1 MQILCSVPDLGEASL
16 CRLRGE
22 GVRLRLLLTSPF
34 LAPGPAVG
42 LFGPSSS
49 EEEDPVSEITET
61 VGISNCFIEA
71 LTVCCEEKTPRLGL
85 GHSFKSP

>member
-1 MQILCSVPDLGEASL
+1 MVHNMKFNHFDKMSDLGETSL

-34 LAPGPAVG
+34 LAPDPDVG

-49 EEEDPVSEITET
+49 DEEDPVSETGRHDIN
-61 VGISNCFIEA
+61 IC
-71 LTVCCEEKTPRLGL
+71 L
-85 GHSFKSP
+85 FKA